1 MNSVAAQNVTHER
14 LWTPA
19 NIVTLIRICGVPL
32 FVIAIISPWPAWFPA
47 WSEAELWKPWIA
59 TGIFILLAATD
70 GLDGYLA
77 RSRGEVTNLGKFMDP
92 LADKILVAAA
102 LLALIELSVLPS
114 WVALVILCREF
125 IVSGIRM
132 VAASQGVVI
141 AASWYGK
148 AKTVTQIV
156 AIVLFLVKDSHM
168 VGSISAV
175 FNDKL
180 YLISW
185 AVMIV
190 ALLLTI
196 ISMLDYF
203 VKAKELLG
211 FTRLAVENRSQFAQ
225 GFSETNS
232 SESSI
237 QKETTQALDSATA
250 ALIEPTA
257 LEQLACDVLVYAKQT
272 SKSLGTAESC
282 TGGLIAATLTS
293 IPGSSHSVFGG
304 IVSYSNDVKHSEL
317 GVSRETLD
325 LFGAVSEQTAIQM
338 AQGARKQLDVDV
350 AVSVTGIAGPDG
362 ATLDKPI
369 GTVWISI
376 ADAGITFS
384 QLQHFA
390 GSREQIRLQTVRTAL
405 ELMRDVLQGNAEAY
419 RVENF

>member
-148 AKTVTQIV
+148 AKTVTQII

-338 AQGARKQLDVDV
+338 ARGARKQLGVDV

-362 ATLDKPI
+362 ATFDKPI

-376 ADAGITFS
+376 ADTGITFS

-390 GSREQIRLQTVRTAL
+390 GSRDQIRLQTVRTAL